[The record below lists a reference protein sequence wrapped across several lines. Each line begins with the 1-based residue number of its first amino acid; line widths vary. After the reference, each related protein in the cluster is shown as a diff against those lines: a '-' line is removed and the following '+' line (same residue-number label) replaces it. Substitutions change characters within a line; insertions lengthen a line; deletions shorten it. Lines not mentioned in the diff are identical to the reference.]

1 MKRFIQVAA
10 VAGWFFVL
18 AVPKHFFAVQVGPVA
33 TQGDCEAAAAMFTT
47 VPGIPANG
55 GVANPFYIRGAVTTA
70 CWEF

>member
-18 AVPKHFFAVQVGPVA
+18 AVPKHFFAVQVGPMA

-47 VPGIPANG
+47 EPGSGLP
-55 GVANPFYIRGAVTTA
+55 VTANPFYIRGAVTTA
-70 CWEF
+70 CWEG